1 MNREPGD
8 ASRMTARMP
17 LEGVVVLD
25 VSQVMAG
32 PFCTLLL
39 ADMGADV
46 IKTERPQRGDD
57 SRAMGPPF
65 IHGESAAFLAMNRNK
80 RSVALNLKS
89 EEGREVF
96 RLLARRSD
104 ILVENFR
111 PGTMESLDLH
121 YEAIQKINPT
131 IIYCSISGFGQTGP
145 YRSRGGF
152 DLVTQGMSGLISVT
166 GHPGSPPTKVGVPI
180 SDLNAG
186 IYAAYGVLAAYVHRL
201 KTGEGQHVDTSL
213 LEGAVAYTFWESA
226 IYFATGEIPP
236 PMGSGHRLN
245 APYQV
250 FQSKDGAL
258 SIGAANQSTWEKLC
272 GVLGG
277 QDLAK
282 DPRFL
287 TNADRVR
294 NYQELAASL
303 QPIFLQRTTAEWLT
317 LLETAGVPA
326 GPIYNVA
333 QVYGDPHVQAR
344 NMVVDLE
351 HPVAGKIKNIGVPVK
366 LSLTPGQIRQPA
378 PLLGQH
384 TDEVLLWIG
393 LETAEL
399 VRLREAGAIA

>member
-1 MNREPGD
+1 
-8 ASRMTARMP
+8 MTERMP
-17 LEGVVVLD
+17 LEGAVVLD

-46 IKTERPQRGDD
+46 IKVEKPQGGDD

-65 IHGESAAFLAMNRNK
+65 IHGESAAFLAINRNK
-80 RSVALNLKS
+80 RSMVLNLKS

-96 RLLARRSD
+96 RRLARRSD

-111 PGTMESLDLH
+111 PGTMENLDLH

-152 DLVTQGMSGLISVT
+152 DLIAQGMSGLMSIT
-166 GHPGSPPTKVGVPI
+166 GHAGSPPTKVGVPI

-186 IYAAYGVLAAYVHRL
+186 LYGAYGILAAYVHRL

-213 LEGAVAYTFWESA
+213 LEGAVAYTFWESS

-236 PMGSGHRLN
+236 PKGSAHRLN

-250 FQSKDGAL
+250 FETKDGAI
-258 SIGAANQSTWEKLC
+258 SIGGANQSTWEKLC
-272 GVLGG
+272 GVLGR
-277 QDLAK
+277 QDLTQ

-294 NYQELAASL
+294 NSRELSAAL
-303 QPIFLQRTTAEWLT
+303 HPVFLQRETGEWLA
-317 LLETAGVPA
+317 LLEAAGVPA
-326 GPIYNVA
+326 GPIYNIA
-333 QVYGDPHVQAR
+333 QVYEDPHIRDREMLVEL
-344 NMVVDLE
+344 D
-351 HPVAGKIKNIGVPVK
+351 HPTAGKVKNIGIPVK
-366 LSLTPGQIRQPA
+366 LSLTPGQIRRPG
-378 PLLGQH
+378 PLLGEH
-384 TDEVLLWIG
+384 TDDVLLWLG
-393 LETAEL
+393 LDRSEIAH
-399 VRLREAGAIA
+399 LRDLGTIA

>member
-1 MNREPGD
+1 
-8 ASRMTARMP
+8 MTARSP
-17 LEGVVVLD
+17 LGGVVVLD
-25 VSQVMAG
+25 ATQVMAG

-46 IKTERPQRGDD
+46 IKVEKPQGGDD
-57 SRAMGPPF
+57 SRSMGPPF
-65 IHGESAAFLAMNRNK
+65 IQGESAAFLAVNRNK
-80 RSVALNLKS
+80 RSMVVNLKS

-96 RLLARRSD
+96 RRLVRRSD

-111 PGTMESLDLH
+111 PGTMGGLDLH

-152 DLVTQGMSGLISVT
+152 DLVAQGMSGLISIT
-166 GHPGSPPTKVGVPI
+166 GHPNSPPAKVGVPI

-186 IYAAYGVLAAYVHRL
+186 IYAAYGILAAYVHRL

-213 LEGAVAYTFWESA
+213 LEGAIAYTFWESS

-236 PMGSGHRLN
+236 PMGSAHRLN

-250 FQSKDGAL
+250 FETKDGAL

-272 GVLGG
+272 KVLGR
-277 QDLAK
+277 QDLAQ
-282 DPRFL
+282 DRRFL

-294 NYQELAASL
+294 HYRELAAIL
-303 QPIFLQRTTAEWLT
+303 QPVFLERKRGEWLE

-326 GPIYNVA
+326 GPIYNMA
-333 QVYGDPHVQAR
+333 QVYEDPHVR
-344 NMVVDLE
+344 DRGMLVELD
-351 HPVAGKIKNIGVPVK
+351 HPVAGKIKNIGLPVK
-366 LSLTPGQIRQPA
+366 LSLTPGEIRHSA

-384 TDEVLLWIG
+384 TDEVLVWLG
-393 LETAEL
+393 LEES
-399 VRLREAGAIA
+399 EIAHLHESGVVA